1 MLQITRRLPLALLLA
16 ALFVSGAPL
25 AQEGGAGEHEGES
38 HQDDGK
44 QGHEEER
51 EEKHNE
57 EEGAVHLTEAQQSLL
72 NISVSPAASG
82 RANENIRAPVEII
95 FVPDLVAKV
104 GPLLEAKVSK
114 VLVDL
119 GDRISTGD
127 TLATLDSVM
136 LARVRA
142 RMQSLT
148 AKKTAAEAEYKR
160 ERSLQKQGIS
170 SEEEFLAAKARF
182 LTMAA
187 ELNAAREELKAYG
200 VSSSQSDASGL
211 ASYALKSPINGVLE
225 KRDVVIGQTLSA
237 SDTPFLVVNNRKVW
251 AMIKVAESDIDQLT
265 LGNDVRIQLPSGKP
279 RVYVGKVSW
288 ISTQLDETSRTVLVR
303 AEVDT
308 PEGYLRPGMFGTAL
322 VSSPSDA
329 ALPLVPRDAV
339 QTVEGRDVVF
349 VPGAEW
355 GEYQATPVKIGAEA
369 NGWIEIQEGIRS
381 GQVVVAN
388 GAFDLMS
395 ALTAKNRSASHGH

>member
-25 AQEGGAGEHEGES
+25 AQEGDAGEHEGES

-136 LARVRA
+136 LAKVRA

-349 VPGAEW
+349 VPGAER

>member
-25 AQEGGAGEHEGES
+25 AQEGDAGEHEGES

-72 NISVSPAASG
+72 NISVSPAESG

-136 LARVRA
+136 LAKVRA

-349 VPGAEW
+349 VPGAER

>member
-25 AQEGGAGEHEGES
+25 AQESHAGEEEGVS
-38 HQDDGK
+38 HQDEGK
-44 QGHEEER
+44 QEHGEES
-51 EEKHNE
+51 EEKYNE

-72 NISVSPAASG
+72 DISVSPASSG
-82 RANENIRAPVEII
+82 RANESIKAPVEIM

-119 GDRISTGD
+119 GDRISIGD

-136 LARVRA
+136 LAKVRA
-142 RMQSLT
+142 RMQSLI

-265 LGNDVRIQLPSGKP
+265 LGNDVRIELPSGKL
-279 RVYVGKVSW
+279 RVYSGKVSW

-308 PEGYLRPGMFGTAL
+308 PEGYLMPGMFGTAL
-322 VSSPSDA
+322 ISSPSDA

-339 QTVEGRDVVF
+339 QTVESRDVVF
-349 VPGAEW
+349 VPGKER
-355 GEYQATPVKIGAEA
+355 GEYKATPVKIGAEA
-369 NGWIEIQEGIRS
+369 NGWIEIQEGIYS
-381 GQVVVAN
+381 GQPVVAK

>member
-1 MLQITRRLPLALLLA
+1 MLQRTRRLPLALLLA

-25 AQEGGAGEHEGES
+25 AQESHAGEDEGVS
-38 HQDDGK
+38 HQDQGK
-44 QGHEEER
+44 QGHGEES

-72 NISVSPAASG
+72 DISVSPASSG
-82 RANENIRAPVEII
+82 RANESIKAPVEIM

-136 LARVRA
+136 LAKVRA
-142 RMQSLT
+142 RMQSLI

-237 SDTPFLVVNNRKVW
+237 SDTPFLVVNNQKVW

-265 LGNDVRIQLPSGKP
+265 LGNDVRIELPSGKL
-279 RVYVGKVSW
+279 RVYSGKVSW

-303 AEVDT
+303 TEVDT

-322 VSSPSDA
+322 ISSPSDA

-339 QTVEGRDVVF
+339 QTVESRDVVF
-349 VPGAEW
+349 VPGAER

-381 GQVVVAN
+381 GQSVVAK

>member
-25 AQEGGAGEHEGES
+25 AQEGDAGEHEGES

-72 NISVSPAASG
+72 NIAVSPAASG

-288 ISTQLDETSRTVLVR
+288 ISTQRDETSRTVLVR

-349 VPGAEW
+349 VPGAER

>member
-25 AQEGGAGEHEGES
+25 AQEGDAGEHEGES

-72 NISVSPAASG
+72 NIAVSPAASG

-349 VPGAEW
+349 VPGAER

>member
-16 ALFVSGAPL
+16 ALFVSGVPL
-25 AQEGGAGEHEGES
+25 AQEGDAGEHEGES

-72 NISVSPAASG
+72 NIAVSPAASG

-349 VPGAEW
+349 VPGAER